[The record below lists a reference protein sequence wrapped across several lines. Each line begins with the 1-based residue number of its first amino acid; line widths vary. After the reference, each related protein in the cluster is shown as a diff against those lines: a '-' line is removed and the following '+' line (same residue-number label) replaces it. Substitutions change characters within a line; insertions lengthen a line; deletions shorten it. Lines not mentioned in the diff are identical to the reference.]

1 MKTLIIYGIVA
12 AVMIPS
18 IYEIYNKLMN
28 DGKSALV
35 TDEEIITT
43 KGKGDMTPEEIAQ
56 RAAEDEAERMAE
68 FDRKMRE
75 KEEEM
80 GIQDDE

>member
-1 MKTLIIYGIVA
+1 
-12 AVMIPS
+12 MIPS

-35 TDEEIITT
+35 TDDEVITT

>member
-1 MKTLIIYGIVA
+1 
-12 AVMIPS
+12 MIPS
-18 IYEIYNKLMN
+18 IYEIYNKLMH

-43 KGKGDMTPEEIAQ
+43 KGKKDMTPEELAQ

-68 FDRKMRE
+68 FDRKMKE

>member
-1 MKTLIIYGIVA
+1 
-12 AVMIPS
+12 MIPS
-18 IYEIYNKLMN
+18 IYELYNKLMN

-35 TDEEIITT
+35 TDDEIITT

-56 RAAEDEAERMAE
+56 RAAEEEAERMAE
-68 FDRKMRE
+68 FERKMKE

-80 GIQDDE
+80 GIQDDDDQNQEGKDED